1 MLWFILS
8 EWYTALIVHAFH
20 WLPIYCQVKVLVII
34 FKSLKALGFSI
45 LETASLFYDLTLQ
58 LILVMAV
65 SGKWEKEAKN
75 AV

>member
-1 MLWFILS
+1 M
-8 EWYTALIVHAFH
+8 
-20 WLPIYCQVKVLVII
+20 LVII